1 MILGSWARRIRG
13 MEIIKLPNKCTYGTR
28 KYISVPVVSKVLS
41 SREPGR
47 IFQVR
52 VTFFGPDYLF
62 FESFLFEFGVHLPH
76 TLMKQFINYK
86 LLVYELA
93 VGF

>member
-1 MILGSWARRIRG
+1 MPNQ
-13 MEIIKLPNKCTYGTR
+13 II
-28 KYISVPVVSKVLS
+28 
-41 SREPGR
+41 
-47 IFQVR
+47 QVR
-52 VTFFGPDYLF
+52 VTFFGRDYLF